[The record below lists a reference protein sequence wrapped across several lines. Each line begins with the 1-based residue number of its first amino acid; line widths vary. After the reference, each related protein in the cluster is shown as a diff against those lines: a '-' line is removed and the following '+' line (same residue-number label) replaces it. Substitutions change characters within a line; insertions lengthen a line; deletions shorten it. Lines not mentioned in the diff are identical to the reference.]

1 MLAAAPHFAPELRQN
16 PPGQGIRHARA
27 GGLSSVM
34 LATIPRRCCPSY
46 STNELRKQILGIVTA
61 AETGSAIFNF
71 DNTYARELEGYYVP
85 WAPATVPQPQL
96 VKLNAGLARELNL
109 DAAALAAPAGVENL
123 AGNRVP
129 DGATPIAQAYAGHQF
144 GQFSPQLGD
153 GRALLLG
160 EIIDRQGRRRDI
172 AFKGSGPTPFSRRG
186 DGKCALGPALRE
198 YLLGEAMAALGI
210 PTTRT
215 LAVVSTGETIRRD
228 RPLPGAVLTRVA
240 ASHLRVGTFEFFA
253 AHKGPQA
260 VGKLADYAI
269 RRHYPE
275 LSAAERPYLEL
286 LKAVAARQA
295 DLVARWLGVGF
306 IHGVMNTDN
315 MTISGETI
323 DYGPCAFME
332 AYHPR
337 TVFSSIDAS
346 GRYAYGQQ
354 AAIARWNLARFA
366 EALLPLIDAD
376 TDRAV
381 AAATEVLDAFPE
393 QHAACWLGVMRAKL
407 GLAAERADDAGDQ
420 ALADDFLTLLQRGRI
435 DFTQAFRSLYD
446 LALGKTDAAARLF
459 PPADF
464 AAWQQRWQARQPER
478 SETGLAAMR
487 RANPCYIPRNHR
499 VEAALDAAVDG
510 GDLQLFERLL
520 AVVEHP
526 FDERAADADFAEP
539 APPEVTACYQTFC
552 GT

>member
-1 MLAAAPHFAPELRQN
+1 LA
-16 PPGQGIRHARA
+16 
-27 GGLSSVM
+27 
-34 LATIPRRCCPSY
+34 
-46 STNELRKQILGIVTA
+46 NELRKQILGIVTA
-61 AETGSAIFNF
+61 AETGSAIFTF
-71 DNTYARELEGYYVP
+71 DNSYARELEGYYVP
-85 WAPATVPQPQL
+85 WTPATVPEPQL
-96 VKLNAGLARELNL
+96 VKVNAGLARELGL
-109 DAAALAAPAGVENL
+109 DAGALAAAEGINIL
-123 AGNRVP
+123 AGNSVP
-129 DGATPIAQAYAGHQF
+129 VGAKPIAQAYAGHQF

-186 DGKCALGPALRE
+186 DGKCTLGAALRE
-198 YLLGEAMAALGI
+198 YLIGEAMAALGI
-210 PTTRT
+210 PTTRS

-253 AHKGPQA
+253 AHKGPEA
-260 VGKLADYAI
+260 VRKLADYAI

-275 LSAAERPYLEL
+275 LAEAERPYLEL

-295 DLVARWLGVGF
+295 ELVARWLGVGF

-323 DYGPCAFME
+323 DYGPCAFIE

-337 TVFSSIDAS
+337 TVFSSIDAT

-354 AAIARWNLARFA
+354 AAIARWNLARLA
-366 EALLPLIDAD
+366 ESLLPLIDAD

-381 AAATEVLDAFPE
+381 AAATAVLDAFPE
-393 QHAACWLGVMRAKL
+393 RHAASWLSVMRAKF
-407 GLAAERADDAGDQ
+407 GLSAERADDAGDQ
-420 ALADDFLTLLQRGRI
+420 ALADDFLILLQRGRI
-435 DFTQAFRSLYD
+435 DFTLAFRALYD
-446 LALGKTDAAARLF
+446 LARGKTDASSPLL
-459 PPADF
+459 PLSDF
-464 AAWQQRWQARQPER
+464 AAWRQRWQARQPER
-478 SETGLAAMR
+478 SDQVVAAMQG
-487 RANPCYIPRNHR
+487 ANPCYIPRNHR

-510 GDLQLFERLL
+510 GDLQPFERLL
-520 AVVEHP
+520 AVVEQP

>member
-1 MLAAAPHFAPELRQN
+1 M
-16 PPGQGIRHARA
+16 
-27 GGLSSVM
+27 
-34 LATIPRRCCPSY
+34 
-46 STNELRKQILGIVTA
+46 GIVTA
-61 AETGSAIFNF
+61 AETGSAIFSF
-71 DNTYARELEGYYVP
+71 DNTYARELQGYYAAWTPAAVP
-85 WAPATVPQPQL
+85 DAQL
-96 VKLNAGLARELNL
+96 VKLNEGLARELGL
-109 DAAALAAPAGVENL
+109 DAAALATPDGVNIL
-123 AGNRVP
+123 AGNTVP
-129 DGATPIAQAYAGHQF
+129 RGATPIAQAYAGHQF

-160 EIIDRQGRRRDI
+160 EVIDRQGRRRDI

-215 LAVVSTGETIRRD
+215 LAVGRTGETIRRD

-253 AHKGPQA
+253 AHHGPE
-260 VGKLADYAI
+260 VVRPLADYAI

-275 LSAAERPYLEL
+275 LAAAERPYLEL
-286 LKAVAARQA
+286 LEAVTARQA

-323 DYGPCAFME
+323 DYGPCAFIE

-337 TVFSSIDAS
+337 TVFSSIDAT

-354 AAIARWNLARFA
+354 ASIACWNLARFA
-366 EALLPLIDAD
+366 ETLLPLIDPD
-376 TDRAV
+376 SDRAV
-381 AAATEVLDAFPE
+381 EAATAVLDAFPE
-393 QHAACWLGVMRAKL
+393 RHAASWLTVMRAKL
-407 GLAAERADDAGDQ
+407 GLSAERADAADDR
-420 ALADDFLTLLQRGRI
+420 ALADDFLNLLQRGRI
-435 DFTQAFRSLYD
+435 DFTQAFRALHD
-446 LALGKTDAAARLF
+446 LALGKSEIAARHF
-459 PPADF
+459 PPAEF
-464 AAWQQRWQARQPER
+464 VAWAQRWQARQPGR
-478 SETGLAAMR
+478 SDQVLAAMR
-487 RANPCYIPRNHR
+487 AANPCYIPRNHQ
-499 VEAALDAAVDG
+499 VEAALDAAVDH
-510 GDLQLFERLL
+510 GDLQPFERLL

-526 FDERAADADFAEP
+526 FDERAADAAYAEP

>member
-1 MLAAAPHFAPELRQN
+1 MKGLGIAGVDGI
-16 PPGQGIRHARA
+16 PPSTQ
-27 GGLSSVM
+27 
-34 LATIPRRCCPSY
+34 ATITRRRCLSELAI
-46 STNELRKQILGIVTA
+46 ELRKLIVGIVTA
-61 AETGSAIFNF
+61 AETGSAIFTF
-71 DNTYARELEGYYVP
+71 DNTYARELEGYYVRCS
-85 WAPATVPQPQL
+85 PATVPEPQL
-96 VKLNAGLARELNL
+96 VKLNEGLARELGL
-109 DAAALAAPAGVENL
+109 DPEALAAAEGVNIL

-129 DGATPIAQAYAGHQF
+129 VGATPIAQAYAGHQF

-160 EIIDRQGRRRDI
+160 EIIDQRGGRRDI

-186 DGKCALGPALRE
+186 DGKCALGAALRE
-198 YLLGEAMAALGI
+198 YLVGEAMAALGI

-228 RPLPGAVLTRVA
+228 RPLPGAILTRVA
-240 ASHLRVGTFEFFA
+240 ASHLRVGTFEFFS
-253 AHKGPQA
+253 AHKGPEA
-260 VGKLADYAI
+260 VRKLADYAI

-275 LSAAERPYLEL
+275 LAGAERPYLEL

-295 DLVARWLGVGF
+295 ELVARWLGVGF

-323 DYGPCAFME
+323 DYGPCAFIE

-337 TVFSSIDAS
+337 TVFSSIDAT

-354 AAIARWNLARFA
+354 AAIACWNLARLA
-366 EALLPLIDAD
+366 ETLLPWIDSD

-381 AAATEVLDAFPE
+381 LVATEVLEAFPE

-407 GLAAERADDAGDQ
+407 GLSAEPADDTGDQ

-435 DFTQAFRSLYD
+435 DFTKAFRALYD
-446 LALGKTDAAARLF
+446 SARGKADAISPLL
-459 PPADF
+459 PLADF
-464 AAWQQRWQARQPER
+464 VAWRQRWQARQPER
-478 SETGLAAMR
+478 SDKDLAAMQG
-487 RANPCYIPRNHR
+487 ANPCYIPRNHR
-499 VEAALDAAVDG
+499 LEAALEAAVDD
-510 GDLQLFERLL
+510 GDLRPFERLL
-520 AVVEHP
+520 AVVENP

>member
-1 MLAAAPHFAPELRQN
+1 M
-16 PPGQGIRHARA
+16 
-27 GGLSSVM
+27 
-34 LATIPRRCCPSY
+34 
-46 STNELRKQILGIVTA
+46 GIVTA
-61 AETGSAIFNF
+61 AETDSAIFAF

-85 WAPATVPQPQL
+85 WTPAVVPEPKL
-96 VKLNAGLARELNL
+96 VKLNEGLARDLGL
-109 DAAALAAPAGVENL
+109 DAGALAAPDGVKIL
-123 AGNRVP
+123 AGNEVP
-129 DGATPIAQAYAGHQF
+129 SEATPIVQAYAGHQF

-160 EIIDRQGRRRDI
+160 EIIDRQGQRRDI

-198 YLLGEAMAALGI
+198 YLIGEAMAALGI

-215 LAVVSTGETIRRD
+215 LAVVTTGETIRRD

-253 AHKGPQA
+253 AHRGPEA
-260 VGKLADYAI
+260 VRKLADYAI

-275 LSAAERPYLEL
+275 LVERDQPYLEL
-286 LKAVAARQA
+286 LKAVAARHA
-295 DLVARWLGVGF
+295 ELVARWLGGGF

-332 AYHPR
+332 AYHPQA
-337 TVFSSIDAS
+337 VFSSIDAA

-354 AAIARWNLARFA
+354 ASIAHWNLARFA
-366 EALLPLIDAD
+366 ETLLPLIDAD

-381 AAATEVLDAFPE
+381 AAATGVLDAFPG
-393 QHAACWLGVMRAKL
+393 QHAACWLSVMRGKF
-407 GLAAERADDAGDQ
+407 GLSADHADDKGDQ
-420 ALADDFLTLLQRGRI
+420 ALADDFLTLLQRERV
-435 DFTQAFRSLYD
+435 DFTKAFRALYD
-446 LALGKTDAAARLF
+446 LVSGKTDASPPLF
-459 PPADF
+459 PLSDF
-464 AAWQQRWQARQPER
+464 AAWLQRWQARQPDR
-478 SETGLAAMR
+478 SEKIVAAMR
-487 RANPCYIPRNHR
+487 SANPCYIPRNHL
-499 VEAALDAAVDG
+499 VEAALDAAIDR
-510 GDLQLFERLL
+510 GDLEPFERLL
-520 AVVEHP
+520 GVVEHP
-526 FDERAADADFAEP
+526 FDERAEDAAYTEP

>member
-1 MLAAAPHFAPELRQN
+1 M
-16 PPGQGIRHARA
+16 G
-27 GGLSSVM
+27 
-34 LATIPRRCCPSY
+34 
-46 STNELRKQILGIVTA
+46 KQILGIAAA
-61 AETGSAIFNF
+61 AETDLALFAF

-85 WAPATVPQPQL
+85 WTPTAVPEPKL
-96 VKLNAGLARELNL
+96 VKLNEELARDLGSDVE
-109 DAAALAAPAGVENL
+109 ALAAPDGVKIL
-123 AGNRVP
+123 AGNGLPR
-129 DGATPIAQAYAGHQF
+129 GATPIAQAYAGHQF

-160 EIIDRQGRRRDI
+160 EIIDRQGQRRDI

-198 YLLGEAMAALGI
+198 YLAGEAMAALGI

-253 AHKGPQA
+253 AHRGPEA
-260 VGKLADYAI
+260 VRTLADYAI

-275 LSAAERPYLEL
+275 LAEVDRPYLEL
-286 LKAVAARQA
+286 IKAVAAQQA
-295 DLVARWLGVGF
+295 ELVARWLGVGF

-337 TVFSSIDAS
+337 TVFSSIDAA

-354 AAIARWNLARFA
+354 AAIARWNLARLA
-366 EALLPLIDAD
+366 ETLLPLIDED
-376 TDRAV
+376 GTRAV
-381 AAATEVLDAFPE
+381 AAATEVIDAFPG
-393 QHAACWLGVMRAKL
+393 QHAACWLRVMRAKL
-407 GLAAERADDAGDQ
+407 GLSAEGADDEADR
-420 ALADDFLTLLQRGRI
+420 ALAEDFLALLQSERV
-435 DFTQAFRSLYD
+435 DFTRAFRTLYD
-446 LALGKTDAAARLF
+446 LAAGKTEASPLLS
-459 PPADF
+459 PLADF
-464 AAWQQRWQARQPER
+464 AAWQQRWQARQPNR
-478 SETGLAAMR
+478 SDHILAAMQ
-487 RANPCYIPRNHR
+487 RANPCYISRNHL
-499 VEAALDAAVDG
+499 VEAALEAAADH
-510 GDLQLFERLL
+510 GDLAPFERLL
-520 AVVEHP
+520 AVVKHP
-526 FDERAADADFAEP
+526 FDERAEDAFYAEP